1 MALTD
6 IQSINGRLNLF
17 LPIGSSP
24 DTNID
29 GLTLTE
35 VIDNLTIDVS
45 GIKSITDQF
54 VFSVSGQVDANA
66 LSGGGGGGLDASGVR
81 AAIGLSSPNI
91 DIQFSGINEKTSQ
104 LVFNSGQVSASV
116 NSVTYSGFQNIF
128 ETYQFNE
135 SYPVTGVEPT
145 PAQSLMLSQQ
155 AFTEFA
161 ISGLNILVKQLDG
174 TTNAAVYEMDST
186 SPTYRTRIL

>member
-35 VIDNLTIDVS
+35 VIDNLTVDVS